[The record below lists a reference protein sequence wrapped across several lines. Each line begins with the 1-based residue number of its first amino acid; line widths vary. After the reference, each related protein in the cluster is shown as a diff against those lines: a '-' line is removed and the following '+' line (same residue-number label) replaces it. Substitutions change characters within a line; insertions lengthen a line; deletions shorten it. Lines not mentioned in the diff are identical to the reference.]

1 MMKKKK
7 LILLLCIL
15 CLSKS
20 VVMAADY
27 EVTQGSEY
35 AFAKPT
41 SITQMTVLDSISKEA
56 RNKSKDSFLIP
67 PMFASPTS
75 NLLGSGELLT
85 PNLLTDNQLKD
96 YKVEAYT
103 GVGSVNPLQLETGY
117 GITSAFTYLTD
128 DMYYLEGHI
137 GILEIP
143 SIKVLAKVYEGTTTS
158 SMSKGVAHFT
168 DSSVWNG
175 NVCIAGHNRGTNAY
189 FANIHKLNNGDL
201 ITLTTKKGTR
211 NYRVMNV
218 EKISVNDTKNLQNT
232 KDNVITL
239 ITCVKN
245 QADYYRWCVQGIETG
260 AVR

>member
-1 MMKKKK
+1 MKQKKK

-20 VVMAADY
+20 EVLAADY
-27 EVTQGSEY
+27 EVTPGSEY

-41 SITQMTVLDSISKEA
+41 SVSEVTVSDSIRKEE
-56 RNKSKDSFLIP
+56 RNKSKDSALIP
-67 PMFASPTS
+67 PMFASFTS

-96 YKVEAYT
+96 YPIEAYT
-103 GVGSVNPLQLETGY
+103 GASSINPLQLETGY
-117 GITSAFTYLTD
+117 GYSPTFTYLTD
-128 DMYYLEGHI
+128 DMYYSQGHI
-137 GILEIP
+137 GTLSIP
-143 SIKVLAKVYEGTTTS
+143 SIKVSVKVYEGTTTA

-175 NVCIAGHNRGTNAY
+175 NVCLAGHNRGTNAY